1 MLQVNTERLLED
13 FASAYNAVIEAKQS
27 NIDKIAKFA
36 HERGYDEE
44 KTKAFIDFVL
54 NLDNNDKQLDNND
67 KQSEE
72 QTFVNIV
79 GKYIY
84 EVEEAPETDSQAI
97 EEPYGLA
104 TNVATEDDSQI
115 ETYD

>member
-54 NLDNNDKQLDNND
+54 NLDNNN

-104 TNVATEDDSQI
+104 TNVATDDDSQI

>member
-13 FASAYNAVIEAKQS
+13 FASAYNAVIKAKQS
-27 NIDKIAKFA
+27 NIDEIAKFA

-54 NLDNNDKQLDNND
+54 NLDNNDKQ
-67 KQSEE
+67 SEE

-84 EVEEAPETDSQAI
+84 EVEETPETDSQPI

-104 TNVATEDDSQI
+104 TNVATDDDSHI
-115 ETYD
+115 GTYD

>member
-54 NLDNNDKQLDNND
+54 NLDNNDKQ
-67 KQSEE
+67 SEE

-104 TNVATEDDSQI
+104 TNVATDDDSQI

>member
-1 MLQVNTERLLED
+1 MLRVNTERLLED
-13 FASAYNAVIEAKQS
+13 FASAYNAVIQAKQS
-27 NIDKIAKFA
+27 NIDEIAKFA

-54 NLDNNDKQLDNND
+54 NLDNND

-104 TNVATEDDSQI
+104 TNVATDDDSQI

>member
-13 FASAYNAVIEAKQS
+13 FASAYNAVIQAKQS
-27 NIDKIAKFA
+27 NIDEIAKFA

-54 NLDNNDKQLDNND
+54 NLDNNDKQ
-67 KQSEE
+67 SEE

-84 EVEEAPETDSQAI
+84 EVEETPETDSQAI

-104 TNVATEDDSQI
+104 TNVATDDDSHI